1 MSNAYATLLHNCSGQ
16 KIRNIKGGK
25 ANEEAFQQTH
35 RPLPQHQVQADV
47 AGSDTTEKIGM
58 VVVAVVIVGLLLTA
72 MNTFMPGLFQSIID
86 AAKAKFESMIGGA
99 HTT

>member
-1 MSNAYATLLHNCSGQ
+1 MKKLSNKLTGLYLSIQSKLTAAKT
-16 KIRNIKGGK
+16 
-25 ANEEAFQQTH
+25 
-35 RPLPQHQVQADV
+35 DV

-72 MNTFMPGLFQSIID
+72 MNSFMPGLFQSIID

>member
-1 MSNAYATLLHNCSGQ
+1 MKKLSNKLTGLYLSIQSKLAAAKT
-16 KIRNIKGGK
+16 
-25 ANEEAFQQTH
+25 
-35 RPLPQHQVQADV
+35 DV

-72 MNTFMPGLFQSIID
+72 MNNFMPSLFQSIID

>member
-1 MSNAYATLLHNCSGQ
+1 MKKLSNKLTGLYLS
-16 KIRNIKGGK
+16 IKSK
-25 ANEEAFQQTH
+25 MTAAKT
-35 RPLPQHQVQADV
+35 DV

>member
-1 MSNAYATLLHNCSGQ
+1 
-16 KIRNIKGGK
+16 
-25 ANEEAFQQTH
+25 
-35 RPLPQHQVQADV
+35 
-47 AGSDTTEKIGM
+47 M

-72 MNTFMPGLFQSIID
+72 MNSFMPGLFQSIID